1 MLVHFGESDGPE
13 RLGHE
18 VAWCFGNA
26 KEKLFSM
33 SGSGDAAAA
42 AEVLNL
48 VEPKQL
54 TKKKVCLRTVV
65 ALDRSRMVNVS
76 LCKVLPCAGGKN
88 FSLCRDRAE
97 HSESKFTSTFPY
109 IDQYLNSLSRSHH
122 RGRRTARH

>member
-1 MLVHFGESDGPE
+1 
-13 RLGHE
+13 
-18 VAWCFGNA
+18 
-26 KEKLFSM
+26 M

-54 TKKKVCLRTVV
+54 TKKKVCLGRIV
-65 ALDRSRMVNVS
+65 ALDGSRMVNVS

-122 RGRRTARH
+122 RGRRTARHQNSIGWRYLPAYPVSFLTHINQGSAHDQV